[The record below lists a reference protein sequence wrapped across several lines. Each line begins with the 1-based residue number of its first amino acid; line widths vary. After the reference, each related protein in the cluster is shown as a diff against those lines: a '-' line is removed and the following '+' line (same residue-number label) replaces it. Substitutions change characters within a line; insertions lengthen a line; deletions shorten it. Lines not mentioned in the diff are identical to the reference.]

1 MPLIQGIR
9 KSPLDLNNNVKIGVA
24 FPLDET
30 NVFNSTETLMDQA
43 KSNLLNLLLTAPGE
57 RVNLPEFGVGLK
69 HLLFEQNIDTG
80 EIEGRITS
88 QLSLYV
94 PEIEVANV
102 MVTEPP
108 NDHKVFITLSYKMI
122 LDGTKDSIQ
131 LNFNMMN

>member
-69 HLLFEQNIDTG
+69 HLLFEQNIDLKTLRAK
-80 EIEGRITS
+80 IAT
-88 QLSLYV
+88 QAAFYV
-94 PEIEVANV
+94 PNISVIDV
-102 MVTEPP
+102 QTS
-108 NDHKVFITLSYKMI
+108 LSESQSVLFVSVSYRSL
-122 LDGTKDSIQ
+122 LDNSVDAVQ
-131 LNFNMMN
+131 LNFNN

>member
-69 HLLFEQNIDTG
+69 HLLFEQNIDLKTLRAK
-80 EIEGRITS
+80 IAT
-88 QLSLYV
+88 QAAFYV
-94 PEIEVANV
+94 PNISVIDV
-102 MVTEPP
+102 QTS
-108 NDHKVFITLSYKMI
+108 LSESQSVLFVSVSYRSL
-122 LDGTKDSIQ
+122 LDNSVDAVQ
-131 LNFNMMN
+131 LNFNS

>member
-9 KSPLDLNNNVKIGVA
+9 KSPLDLNNNVKIVVA

-69 HLLFEQNIDTG
+69 HLLFEQNIDLKTLRAK
-80 EIEGRITS
+80 IAT
-88 QLSLYV
+88 QAAFYV
-94 PEIEVANV
+94 PNISVIDV
-102 MVTEPP
+102 QTS
-108 NDHKVFITLSYKMI
+108 LSESQSVLFVSVSYRSL
-122 LDGTKDSIQ
+122 LDNSVDAVQ
-131 LNFNMMN
+131 LNFNS

>member
-69 HLLFEQNIDTG
+69 HLLFEQNIDLKTLRAK
-80 EIEGRITS
+80 IAT
-88 QLSLYV
+88 QAAFYV
-94 PEIEVANV
+94 PNISVINV
-102 MVTEPP
+102 QTS
-108 NDHKVFITLSYKMI
+108 LSESQSVLFVSVSYRSL
-122 LDGTKDSIQ
+122 LDNSVDAVQ
-131 LNFNMMN
+131 LNFNS

>member
-1 MPLIQGIR
+1 MPILTGIR

-69 HLLFEQNIDTG
+69 HLLFEQNIDLKTLRAK
-80 EIEGRITS
+80 IAT
-88 QLSLYV
+88 QAAFYV
-94 PEIEVANV
+94 PNISVIDV
-102 MVTEPP
+102 QTS
-108 NDHKVFITLSYKMI
+108 LSESQSVLFVSVSYRSL
-122 LDGTKDSIQ
+122 LDNSVDAVQ
-131 LNFNMMN
+131 LNFNS